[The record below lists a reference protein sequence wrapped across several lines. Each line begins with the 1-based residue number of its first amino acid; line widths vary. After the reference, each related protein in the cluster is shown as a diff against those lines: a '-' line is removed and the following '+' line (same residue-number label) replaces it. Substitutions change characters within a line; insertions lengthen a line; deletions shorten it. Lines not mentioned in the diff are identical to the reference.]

1 MNELSIVVPCIYS
14 IDMLPEF
21 IDKLAV
27 YLMANPGDMDLIVV
41 ANQRAGS
48 PEAIIEYVRK
58 RYPWLKFEFLQRAG
72 GIRSY
77 GALARFGIAYS
88 SNSYVVLVSPYGDDN
103 LDVIPRMLNEI
114 RKGAQVIQATRY
126 ADAQDREDIPLK
138 FRFYQLIYRASTKLL
153 LGFNIN
159 DSTYAFKMFD
169 RVFVQA
175 LGLTQNGFSISP
187 EITFKTL
194 LAGGTVRYISS
205 NSKTSPINKD
215 FKLYKEG
222 IGYIWLLIRGFLHRI
237 GVLWF

>member
-1 MNELSIVVPCIYS
+1 MNELSIVAPCIYS
-14 IDMLPEF
+14 IDMLPAF

-27 YLMANPGDMDLIVV
+27 YLMASPADMDLIIV
-41 ANQRAGS
+41 ANQRAGN

-72 GIRSY
+72 GRRSY

-103 LDVIPRMLNEI
+103 LEIIPRMLNEI
-114 RKGAQVIQATRY
+114 RNGAQVIQATRY
-126 ADAQDREDIPLK
+126 SDSRNKRDVSAK
-138 FRFYQLIYRASTKLL
+138 FRFYQLVYRALTRLL

-175 LGLTQNGFSISP
+175 LGLTQNGFSVSP

-194 LAGGTVRYISS
+194 LAGGTVRCVSS
-205 NSKTSPINKD
+205 NSRTSPINKD

-222 IGYIWLLIRGFLHRI
+222 IGYIWLLVRGFLHRI